1 MGMASVAG
9 TGNLRVLTPEEARE
23 QGRRGGIASAKAR
36 REKRSM
42 NEALTMIISLPM
54 GKGKVI
60 DLSKIKSID
69 DLKTANLTLKDKM
82 LTNLALRSLTSDLS
96 FTLLRDQIGEHPIDA
111 ETMRSSAIDNL
122 ATALTGTTEE
132 DGEDNIDEVPS

>member
-1 MGMASVAG
+1 MASVAG